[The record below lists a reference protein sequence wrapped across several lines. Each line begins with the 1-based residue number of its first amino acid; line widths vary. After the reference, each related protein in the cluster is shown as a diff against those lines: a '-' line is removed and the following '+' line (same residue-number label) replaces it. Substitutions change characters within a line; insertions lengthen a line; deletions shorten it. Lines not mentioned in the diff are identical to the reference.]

1 MRDNENYWQRLR
13 RRPVSR
19 RSFLVG
25 SGVAAA
31 GSAAILAGCGDD
43 DDDDD
48 DAAAPAATQAA
59 ATQAAAAATEAAA
72 EEQAAA
78 EATEAAAATQAAAQ
92 EDTGPDKRGG
102 TLLNWKTEEDAG
114 LDPGVFHL
122 NNREIHNGTMTQPYT
137 YQATKN
143 LFSMDG
149 MVGFEQVDPTTFVWS
164 VRPGMKFHNGDTVDA
179 EAVAFS
185 FGRLEK
191 LYRALDGTHTTR
203 TGYAFVDSFEATD
216 ELTVAEHWA
225 RPNADAPVYR
235 AAHYYSFLNPRMV
248 DEFGKFEGSYEAA
261 DGTVEDV
268 ASVQELPHGS
278 GSGPYTM
285 TKRDSTGT
293 RIERWPDYHKHT
305 PADDGF
311 VEDGPYIDAWET
323 RIIPDAVAAKAAFLA
338 GDLDIFT
345 TVDPLEVPEFEGQ
358 DHVNIVEI
366 TGDGGLCMQG
376 MDGGK
381 FHDKRSRQALQKSLD
396 YEGFIAAIRPLG
408 GQYAA
413 PITDL
418 LPAYQKLSQQEL
430 QEWYRFDPAEAQ
442 ALWQAADFVVPVENI
457 KIFQSTGAPLQ
468 HEISDFL
475 AQSIATAL
483 GPIGISTEVEAV
495 DGNSWAARAVD
506 RSTDVKDWEI
516 LSYGTGDRSGT
527 DGIPNN
533 SFLINYDPRAYGFNA
548 FNHFAE
554 SPRKEIAEDSVT
566 ISEMLNAQEAETDVE
581 ARAELLTEVQ
591 RWILDRHWCNWKLPI
606 ASVSYYGF
614 SARLQDQGIPD
625 WLNFYDRR
633 RESMWLKQS

>member
-1 MRDNENYWQRLR
+1 MRDNENYWKRLR

-48 DAAAPAATQAA
+48 TAAPAATQAA
-59 ATQAAAAATEAAA
+59 AQEQAAAATEAAA
-72 EEQAAA
+72 DEQAAA
-78 EATEAAAATQAAAQ
+78 ATEAAGDEDTATQQ
-92 EDTGPDKRGG
+92 EAPDSKRGG
-102 TLLNWKTEEDAG
+102 TLKLWKTEEDAG

-122 NNREIHNGTMTQPYT
+122 NNTEVIYSTMTQPYT
-137 YQATKN
+137 YQPTKN
-143 LFSMDG
+143 VFAMDG

-164 VRPGMKFHNGDTVDA
+164 IRPGMKFHNGDPVDA

-203 TGYAFVDSFEATD
+203 TGFAFVDSFDATD
-216 ELTVAEHWA
+216 ELTVTENWA

-235 AAHYYSFLNPRMV
+235 ARHYYSFVNPRMV
-248 DEFGKFEGSYEAA
+248 EEHGHFEGSYEHA
-261 DGTVEDV
+261 DGTLEDV
-268 ASVQELPHGS
+268 YSIQELPAGS

-285 TKRDSTGT
+285 TRRDATGT
-293 RIERWPDYHKHT
+293 RVERWPDYHKHS

-323 RIIPDAVAAKAAFLA
+323 RVIPDAVAAKAAFLA
-338 GDLDIFT
+338 GDLDVFASI
-345 TVDPLEVPEFEGQ
+345 DPLELPEFEGL
-358 DHVNIVEI
+358 DHVNVVEVPA
-366 TGDGGLCMQG
+366 GGRSSQG

-381 FHDKRSRQALQKSLD
+381 FHDKRSRQALQKAFD

-408 GQYAA
+408 GKLNA

-430 QEWYRFDPAEAQ
+430 AQWYRYDPQEAQ

-457 KIFQSTGAPLQ
+457 KVFQATGAPLQ
-468 HEISDFL
+468 HEISDFM
-475 AQSIATAL
+475 AQSLAKAL
-483 GPIGISTEVEAV
+483 GPLGITTEVEAV
-495 DGNSWAARAVD
+495 DSNSWAARAVD

-516 LSYGTGDRSGT
+516 LSYGTGDAGGTSGV
-527 DGIPNN
+527 PND
-533 SFLINYDPRAYGFNA
+533 SHLIHYDPRAYGFNA
-548 FNHFAE
+548 FNHYAE
-554 SPRKEIAEDSVT
+554 SPRPEIAAGAAE
-566 ISEMLNAQEAETDVE
+566 IIELLNAQEAETDPE
-581 ARAELLTEVQ
+581 ARAELLTGVQ
-591 RWILDRHWCNWKLPI
+591 TWLLDNHWCNWGLPI
-606 ASVSYYGF
+606 STVSYYGF
-614 SARLQDQGIPD
+614 SSRLQDQGID
-625 WLNFYDRR
+625 NWLNHYDRR
-633 RESMWLKQS
+633 RESMWLQS

>member
-1 MRDNENYWQRLR
+1 MRDNENYWKRLR

-48 DAAAPAATQAA
+48 TAAPAATQAA
-59 ATQAAAAATEAAA
+59 AQEQAAAATEAAA
-72 EEQAAA
+72 DEQAAAADEAAGDEQAAA
-78 EATEAAAATQAAAQ
+78 EEAPV
-92 EDTGPDKRGG
+92 DSKRGG
-102 TLLNWKTEEDAG
+102 TLKLWKTEEDAG

-122 NNREIHNGTMTQPYT
+122 NNTEVIYSTMTQPYT
-137 YQATKN
+137 YQPTKN
-143 LFSMDG
+143 VFAMDG

-164 VRPGMKFHNGDTVDA
+164 IRPGMKFHNGDPVDS

-203 TGYAFVDSFEATD
+203 TGFAFVDSFDATD
-216 ELTVAEHWA
+216 ELTVTENWA

-235 AAHYYSFLNPRMV
+235 ARHYYSFVNPRMV
-248 DEFGKFEGSYEAA
+248 EENGHFEGSYEHA

-268 ASVQELPHGS
+268 YSIQELPAGS

-285 TKRDSTGT
+285 TRRDATGT
-293 RIERWPDYHKHT
+293 RVERWPDYHKHT

-323 RIIPDAVAAKAAFLA
+323 RVIPDAVAAKAAFLA
-338 GDLDIFT
+338 GDLDVFASI
-345 TVDPLEVPEFEGQ
+345 DPLELPEFEGL
-358 DHVNIVEI
+358 DHVNVVEVPA
-366 TGDGGLCMQG
+366 GGRSSQG

-381 FHDKRSRQALQKSLD
+381 FHDKRSRQALQKAFD

-408 GQYAA
+408 GKLNA

-430 QEWYRFDPAEAQ
+430 AQWYRFDPAEAQ
-442 ALWQAADFVVPVENI
+442 ALWQAADFVHPVENI
-457 KIFQSTGAPLQ
+457 KIFQATGAPLQ
-468 HEISDFL
+468 HEISDFM
-475 AQSIATAL
+475 AQSLAKAL
-483 GPIGISTEVEAV
+483 GPLGITTEVEAV
-495 DGNSWAARAVD
+495 DSNSWAARAVD

-516 LSYGTGDRSGT
+516 LSYGTGDAGGTSGV
-527 DGIPNN
+527 PND
-533 SFLINYDPRAYGFNA
+533 SHLIHYDPRAYGFNA
-548 FNHFAE
+548 FNHYAE
-554 SPRKEIAEDSVT
+554 SPRPEIAAGAAE
-566 ISEMLNAQEAETDVE
+566 IIELLNAQEAETDPE
-581 ARAELLTEVQ
+581 ARAELLTGVQ
-591 RWILDRHWCNWKLPI
+591 TWILDNHWCNWGLPI
-606 ASVSYYGF
+606 STVSYYGF
-614 SARLQDQGIPD
+614 SSRLQDQGID
-625 WLNFYDRR
+625 NWLNHYDRR
-633 RESMWLKQS
+633 RESMWLQS

>member
-1 MRDNENYWQRLR
+1 MRDNENYWNRLR

-48 DAAAPAATQAA
+48 VAAPAATQAA
-59 ATQAAAAATEAAA
+59 AEQAAAATEAAA

-78 EATEAAAATQAAAQ
+78 ATEAAETQAAATAAPGA
-92 EDTGPDKRGG
+92 EKRGG
-102 TLLNWKTEEDAG
+102 TLKWWKTEEDAG

-122 NNREIHNGTMTQPYT
+122 NNRDIHYSTMTQPYT
-137 YQATKN
+137 YQPTKN

-149 MVGFEQVDPTTFVWS
+149 MVGFEQVDPTTLVWS
-164 VRPGMKFHNGDTVDA
+164 VRPDMKFHNGDPVDA

-203 TGYAFVDSFEATD
+203 TGFAFVDSFEPTD
-216 ELTVAEHWA
+216 ELTVTEHWA

-235 AAHYYSFLNPRMV
+235 ARHYYSFLNPRIV
-248 DEFGKFEGSYEAA
+248 EEFGKFEGSYEHA

-268 ASVQELPHGS
+268 ASVQELPFGS

-285 TKRDSTGT
+285 TKRDATGT
-293 RIERWPDYHKHT
+293 KVERWPDYHKHT

-323 RIIPDAVAAKAAFLA
+323 RIIPDQVAAKAAFLA
-338 GDLDIFT
+338 GDLDVFSA
-345 TVDPLEVPEFEGQ
+345 VDPLELPEFDGL
-358 DHVNIVEI
+358 DHVSVVEVPA
-366 TGDGGLCMQG
+366 GGFAMQG

-381 FHDKRSRQALQKSLD
+381 FHDKRSRQALQKAFD
-396 YEGFIAAIRPLG
+396 YEGFIGAIRPLG
-408 GQYAA
+408 GKLAG
-413 PITDL
+413 PISDL
-418 LPAYQKLSQQEL
+418 LPAYQKLSQEDL
-430 QEWYRFDPAEAQ
+430 RKWLRYDPAEARK
-442 ALWQAADFVVPVENI
+442 LWEAADFIVPVENI

-468 HEISDFL
+468 HEISDYM
-475 AQSIATAL
+475 AQSLAKAL
-483 GPIGISTEVEAV
+483 GPLGVTTEVEAV

-506 RSTDVKDWEI
+506 RSEDVKDWEI
-516 LSYGTGDRSGT
+516 LSYGTGDSGGT
-527 DGIPNN
+527 TGVPNDTH
-533 SFLINYDPRAYGFNA
+533 LIHYDPRAYGFNA

-554 SPRKEIAEDSVT
+554 SPRPEVAAGAAEL
-566 ISEMLNAQEAETDVE
+566 IELLNAQEAETDPE
-581 ARAELLTEVQ
+581 ARGVLLTGVQ
-591 RWILDRHWCNWKLPI
+591 SWILDNHWCNWQLPL
-606 ASVSYYGF
+606 STVSYYGF
-614 SARLQDQGIPD
+614 SSRLQDQGVAD
-625 WLNFYDRR
+625 WLNGYSMR
-633 RESMWLKQS
+633 REAMWLNDA

>member
-1 MRDNENYWQRLR
+1 MRDNENYWRRLR

-25 SGVAAA
+25 SGLAAA

-59 ATQAAAAATEAAA
+59 AEEQAAAATEAAA

-122 NNREIHNGTMTQPYT
+122 NNREIHNATMTQPYT

-143 LFSMDG
+143 LIAMDG

-164 VRPGMKFHNGDTVDA
+164 VRPGMKFHNGDPVDA

-216 ELTVAEHWA
+216 ELTVTENWA

-248 DEFGKFEGSYEAA
+248 DEFGKFEGSYERA

-268 ASVQELPHGS
+268 YSVQELPHGS

-293 RIERWPDYHKHT
+293 RVERWPDYHKHT

-323 RIIPDAVAAKAAFLA
+323 RVIPDAVAAKAAFLA
-338 GDLDIFT
+338 GDLDVFT

-366 TGDGGLCMQG
+366 QGDGGLCMQG

-413 PITDL
+413 PITSL

-430 QEWYRFDPAEAQ
+430 QEWYRYDPAEAQ

-475 AQSIATAL
+475 AQSIEKAL
-483 GPIGISTEVEAV
+483 GPIGITAEVEAV

-548 FNHFAE
+548 FNHYLE
-554 SPRKEIAEDSVT
+554 SPRPEIAEGSAT
-566 ISEMLNAQEAETDVE
+566 IIEMLNAQEAETDPE
-581 ARAELLTEVQ
+581 ARGVLLTELQ
-591 RWILDRHWCNWKLPI
+591 RWILDNHWCNWRLPVS
-606 ASVSYYGF
+606 SVSYFGF
-614 SARLQDQGIPD
+614 SSRLQDQGAGD
-625 WLNFYDRR
+625 WLNGYSLR
-633 RESMWLKQS
+633 REAMWLES